1 MSDRALPSSWPP
13 GILGVATLVSAM
25 SGCAAGPEFGAAL
38 APRTSGYTREKL
50 PDSTQS
56 TNAVGGASQHLRFGR
71 DLSGQWWDL
80 FGSSRLN
87 SLIEEAMASYPDVTA
102 QQAALA
108 AARDNVRAG
117 TGVFLPQIQGAANYE
132 REQVSGASI
141 GPGYAGFTTSVYQA
155 TVNVSYTFD
164 IFGSQRRTLEGLIAQ
179 AEAQNFVL
187 EASYLTLTS
196 NVASTA
202 IQLACVTEQISATKD
217 IIASETRQLQ
227 LIERRFEVGSQSRAD
242 VLQQESNL
250 ALVRATLPGLEQQ
263 QAVAEHQIAV
273 LTGHSPGDVEPSR
286 FVLADLKLPED
297 LPVSL
302 PSTLVEQRPDIRQRE
317 ALVHQASSA
326 VGVATANMLPQ
337 LTLTGAFGGESLVS
351 STVFQP
357 GSGIWNVA
365 AGITQPLFQ
374 GGTLRAKRRAA
385 IDTYDQAVAQYRLTV
400 LKAFQNVAD
409 TLTAL
414 EHDAQALEAQ
424 SDSLEMAKASLNLI
438 QKQYDAGTVSYVS
451 LLTAQQAYAQAR
463 LAHVQASAAR
473 YTDTVTLFQALGGGW
488 WNRADRGVLMTARH
502 RGPPG

>member
-1 MSDRALPSSWPP
+1 
-13 GILGVATLVSAM
+13 M
-25 SGCAAGPEFGAAL
+25 SGCAVGPEFR
-38 APRTSGYTREKL
+38 APPAPETSGYTSEKL
-50 PDSTQS
+50 PDSAEAS
-56 TNAVGGASQHLRFGR
+56 SAVGGASRRLHFGR

-80 FGSSRLN
+80 FGSSQL
-87 SLIEEAMASYPDVTA
+87 SALIDEAMASYPDVTA
-102 QQAALA
+102 QQAALM
-108 AARDNVRAG
+108 AARDNVRAEKG
-117 TGVFLPQIQGAANYE
+117 IFLPQMQGAANYE

-141 GPGYAGFTTSVYQA
+141 GPGYPGFITSVYQA

-164 IFGSQRRTLEGLIAQ
+164 IFGNQRRTLEGLIAQ
-179 AEAQNFVL
+179 VEAQNFVL

-196 NVASTA
+196 NVVSTA
-202 IQLACVTEQISATKD
+202 IQLASVTDQIAATKD
-217 IIASETRQLQ
+217 IIASETRQLE
-227 LIERRFEVGSQSRAD
+227 LIKRRFEVGSQSRAD

-250 ALVRATLPGLEQQ
+250 ALIRATLPGLEQQ

-273 LTGHSPGDVEPSR
+273 LTGHSPRDVAPAR
-286 FVLADLKLPED
+286 FTLADLKLPVD

-302 PSTLVEQRPDIRQRE
+302 PSALVEQRPDIRQRA

-326 VGVATANMLPQ
+326 VGVATVNMLPQ
-337 LTLTGAFGGESLVS
+337 LTLAGAFGGESLVY
-351 STVFQP
+351 STLFQP

-385 IDTYDQAVAQYRLTV
+385 IDSYDQAVAKYRLTV

-414 EHDAQALEAQ
+414 DHDVQAFEAQ
-424 SDSLEMAKASLNLI
+424 SDSLETAKASLNLI

-451 LLTAQQAYAQAR
+451 LLTAQQAYAQVR
-463 LAHVQASAAR
+463 LAYVQTFAAR

-488 WNRADRGVLMTARH
+488 WNRADKGALKLTSR
-502 RGPPG
+502 